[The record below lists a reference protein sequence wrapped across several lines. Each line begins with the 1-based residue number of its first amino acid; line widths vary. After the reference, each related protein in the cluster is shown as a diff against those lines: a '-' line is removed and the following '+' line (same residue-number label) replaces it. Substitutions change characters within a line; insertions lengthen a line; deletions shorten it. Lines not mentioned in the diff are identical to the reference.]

1 MYVRVINV
9 NCPKIRL
16 KLKMRN
22 DIEYGMAQNGFL
34 CADVSLR
41 NWRLCDS
48 VTLTFDLLTQ
58 YSLMCEV
65 SLWTIALCKVWRF
78 WFKPFW
84 FYRADRQ
91 TDRQTDRIADADDRY
106 TDATGVSNYSVLT

>member
-1 MYVRVINV
+1 
-9 NCPKIRL
+9 
-16 KLKMRN
+16 MRN